1 MTRRLRGWRVF
12 PVCLAASLAVAG
24 CGESEGED
32 QNDQSPPGTAGG
44 MRGKS
49 GPAPPGIKQIMGK
62 VAKGPNSLTPVIGK
76 ELDLDPPPWESI
88 QAQTKDYAQS
98 ASNLGKYDPPKGSK
112 ESWTKLTAAFA
123 ESAAELDRAAMAKNK
138 ETAKVAH
145 DQLKNSC
152 NACHQEHRGMGR
164 AG

>member
-32 QNDQSPPGTAGG
+32 QNDQSPPRTAGG
-44 MRGKS
+44 VRGQS
-49 GPAPPGIKQIMGK
+49 GPAPAGIKQIMGK

-88 QAQTKDYAQS
+88 QGQTKDYAQS
-98 ASNLGKYDPPKGSK
+98 ASKLGKYDPPKGSK
-112 ESWTKLTAAFA
+112 ESWIKLTAAFA
-123 ESAAELDRAAMAKNK
+123 ESAAELDRAAMAKDK
-138 ETAKVAH
+138 EAAKVAH
-145 DQLKNSC
+145 DQLRISC

>member
-12 PVCLAASLAVAG
+12 PICLAALLAVAG

-32 QNDQSPPGTAGG
+32 QNDQSPQRTAGG
-44 MRGKS
+44 MRGQS
-49 GPAPPGIKQIMGK
+49 GPAPAGIKQVMAE
-62 VAKGPNSLTPVIGK
+62 VAKGPNSLTSVIGK

-88 QAQTKDYAQS
+88 QGQTKDYALS
-98 ASNLGKYDPPKGSK
+98 ASKLGKYDPPKGSK
-112 ESWTKLTAAFA
+112 ESWIKLTAAFA
-123 ESAAELDRAAMAKNK
+123 ESAAELDRAATAKDK

-152 NACHQEHRGMGR
+152 NACHQQHRGMGR